1 MRFIT
6 CRLPDGVEDPAI
18 LSEDGRQ
25 VWPLSWLG
33 LSYETLS
40 EAIPFLTPQVR
51 YGLSLAI
58 AGIPALP
65 VEAVTLESPIPAP
78 AQDVICLGINYMAH
92 SDEAE
97 KYSAAAFATKH
108 EDAIYFSKR
117 VTRAVPDGGPIEA
130 HTDLVKKLD
139 YECELAVVLGRDA
152 RDVPAGQTRDY
163 IFGYTILNDVSARD
177 VQTAHKQWYFG
188 KSLDG
193 FTPIGPCIV
202 TADAFADYPPRLGIR
217 SFVNGEKRQDSNTAL
232 QIFDIDHVIAELS
245 QGMTLKAG
253 TIIATGTPA
262 GVGMGM
268 DPPQFLKPGDV
279 VRCEIDGIG
288 TLTNPVKRFQNA
300 ISKCKYPSSYIIDDK
315 IALVHILFKI
325 SSFEVHTLPVYIG
338 QQRRTPRRIPCAVTA
353 RQAAKDACCVR
364 GKELERYENWF
375 YRADPGGH
383 RGLRG
388 HRPR

>member
-139 YECELAVVLGRDA
+139 YECELAVVLGKDA

-193 FTPIGPCIV
+193 FTPMGPCIV
-202 TADAFADYPPRLGIR
+202 TADEIAFPPALHITAR
-217 SFVNGEKRQDSNTAL
+217 VNGELRQDSTTDL
-232 QIFDIDHVIAELS
+232 LITSIANIIEELS
-245 QGMTLKAG
+245 SGMTLLPG
-253 TIIATGTPA
+253 TIISTGTPS
-262 GVGMGM
+262 GVGMGF
-268 DPPQFLKPGDV
+268 DPPKFLKPGDV
-279 VRCEIDGIG
+279 VECSIEGIG
-288 TLTNPVKRFQNA
+288 TLRNT
-300 ISKCKYPSSYIIDDK
+300 
-315 IALVHILFKI
+315 
-325 SSFEVHTLPVYIG
+325 
-338 QQRRTPRRIPCAVTA
+338 
-353 RQAAKDACCVR
+353 VR
-364 GKELERYENWF
+364 
-375 YRADPGGH
+375 
-383 RGLRG
+383 
-388 HRPR
+388 